1 METDSSLQ
9 IERAAY
15 EEFVRLWRQGHF
27 EHQRLGQAFYKHFN
41 LHKLAVQV
49 ALRDLYEVGGEK
61 ASGLIFRLS
70 ACTEWQLSTHSCRW
84 RRQLTANSCL
94 SQR

>member
-27 EHQRLGQAFYKHFN
+27 EHQRLGQAFYNHFN
-41 LHKLAVQV
+41 LHKLADQA
-49 ALRDLYEVGGEK
+49 ALRDLYEAGGEK
-61 ASGLIFRLS
+61 ASGLILRLFRL
-70 ACTEWQLSTHSCRW
+70 H
-84 RRQLTANSCL
+84 
-94 SQR
+94 